1 MVLYQI
7 VCRLSIYNEKSTHP
21 NFRLQFVKL
30 FHVKHSEQWPVRTWV
45 NGVGCELHHAG
56 TGGVGEGLGE

>member
-7 VCRLSIYNEKSTHP
+7 VCNLSIYISKSIHP

-30 FHVKHSEQWPVRTWV
+30 FHVKHFEQWPVRTWV
-45 NGVGCELHHAG
+45 NGVGCELHQGETGVHGGAG
-56 TGGVGEGLGE
+56 